1 MDNENKVPFIKI
13 RNLAKWMDE
22 SKMRAEFTDYESPI
36 TMYINHVTN
45 QVIEERDNAV
55 VGMVSEQIGLNI
67 DKEELLKALQYDR
80 DQFEAGYRKG
90 YFAGHVDNYPHGL
103 WHPIKTRPL
112 TEEEKAELR
121 ENPNVDEDIVEAKY
135 DCALPEDGQEVL
147 ITTKAWNKLAITTF
161 HFDVDGC
168 YFEDWE
174 DVDEVAAWMPLPK
187 PYGGE
192 TND

>member
-36 TMYINHVTN
+36 K
-45 QVIEERDNAV
+45 VIMAEMETKFDGDVLTAV
-55 VGMVSEQIGLNI
+55 QRYGI
-67 DKEELLKALQYDR
+67 DVDREELLKALQYDR
-80 DQFEAGYRKG
+80 DQFEAGYKKG

-112 TEEEKAELR
+112 TEDEKTELR
-121 ENPNVDEDIVEAKY
+121 ENPNVDEDIIEAKF
-135 DCALPEDGQEVL
+135 DCALPENGQEVL

-192 TND
+192 TNE